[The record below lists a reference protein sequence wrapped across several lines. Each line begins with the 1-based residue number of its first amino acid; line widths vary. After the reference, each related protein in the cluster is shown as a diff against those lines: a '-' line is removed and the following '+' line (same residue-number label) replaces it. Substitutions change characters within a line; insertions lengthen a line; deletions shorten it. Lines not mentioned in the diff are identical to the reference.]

1 MTNALTPE
9 QLEELRSTLQSM
21 REQLMQ
27 TAEEELQE
35 ARKQPFKKLA
45 GDVHDK
51 GDESIAEQVA
61 GLNAGLADLRTNEL
75 HAAEA
80 AFARIEEGSYGICV
94 DCGGE
99 IGYERLR
106 AYPVTR
112 RCIVCKQRYENEHAG
127 PGRPP
132 TL

>member
-1 MTNALTPE
+1 MTNALAPE
-9 QLEELRSTLQSM
+9 QREELRSTLQ
-21 REQLMQ
+21 RLHAQLMQ
-27 TAEEELQE
+27 TAQEELEE

-61 GLNAGLADLRTNEL
+61 GLSAGLADLRSNEL
-75 HAAEA
+75 HAIEA
-80 AFARIEEGSYGICV
+80 ALTRIEEGSYGSCV

-99 IGYERLR
+99 IGYQRLR
-106 AYPVTR
+106 AYPVAR

-127 PGRPP
+127 AGGPP

>member
-9 QLEELRSTLQSM
+9 QLAELRSTLESM
-21 REQLMQ
+21 REQLMHE
-27 TAEEELQE
+27 AEEELE
-35 ARKQPFKKLA
+35 ESRKQPYKKLA

-61 GLNAGLADLRTNEL
+61 GLSAGLADLRTSEL
-75 HAAEA
+75 HAVEA
-80 AFARIEEGSYGICV
+80 ALKRIEEGTYGICV

-106 AYPVTR
+106 AYPVAR
-112 RCIVCKQRYENEHAG
+112 RCIACKQRYENEHAG
-127 PGRPP
+127 PAGPP